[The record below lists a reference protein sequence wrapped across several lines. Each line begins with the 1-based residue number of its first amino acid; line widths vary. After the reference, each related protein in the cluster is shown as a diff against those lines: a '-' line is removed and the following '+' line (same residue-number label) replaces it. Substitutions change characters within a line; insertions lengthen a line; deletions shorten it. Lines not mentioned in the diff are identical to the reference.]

1 MRRRCSL
8 NRQRRLLDE
17 VKTSG
22 TPSACHKF
30 LVQSQCAD
38 GRPWRFVLV
47 CRCQRGR
54 AVSSLVGVGDRHLK
68 TDGGSLPGGTVALK
82 ARLGRQVVNVCIH
95 GVSVR
100 PQGHDCRAHHM
111 LDPPRAH
118 ERVACYTTNVTLL
131 QPSQSVGGVGLM
143 PGTMPFIC
151 PCEPREL
158 QVRKDALHMSSRH
171 QPNTADR
178 LPFICPCEPREHAA
192 ATCAQR
198 IGYSPCGGAAAIA
211 PASCVS
217 ARS

>member
-1 MRRRCSL
+1 MPQVPGPES
-8 NRQRRLLDE
+8 
-17 VKTSG
+17 
-22 TPSACHKF
+22 
-30 LVQSQCAD
+30 
-38 GRPWRFVLV
+38 V
-47 CRCQRGR
+47 CRWETVAIRSGVQMPTGTCCEFPCRSGR
-54 AVSSLVGVGDRHLK
+54 YYDRHLK

-131 QPSQSVGGVGLM
+131 QPSQSAGGVGLM
-143 PGTMPFIC
+143 PGTMVTMP
-151 PCEPREL
+151 
-158 QVRKDALHMSSRH
+158 S
-171 QPNTADR
+171 
-178 LPFICPCEPREHAA
+178 ICPCEPREHAA

>member
-1 MRRRCSL
+1 MPQVPGPES
-8 NRQRRLLDE
+8 
-17 VKTSG
+17 
-22 TPSACHKF
+22 
-30 LVQSQCAD
+30 
-38 GRPWRFVLV
+38 V
-47 CRCQRGR
+47 CRWETVAIRSGVQMPTGTCCEFPCRSGR
-54 AVSSLVGVGDRHLK
+54 YYDRHLK

-178 LPFICPCEPREHAA
+178 LPFICPCEQREHAA

>member
-1 MRRRCSL
+1 MPQVPGPES
-8 NRQRRLLDE
+8 
-17 VKTSG
+17 
-22 TPSACHKF
+22 
-30 LVQSQCAD
+30 
-38 GRPWRFVLV
+38 V
-47 CRCQRGR
+47 CRWETVAIRSGVQMPTGTCCEFPCRSGR
-54 AVSSLVGVGDRHLK
+54 YYDRHLK

-143 PGTMPFIC
+143 PGTM
-151 PCEPREL
+151 
-158 QVRKDALHMSSRH
+158 VTM
-171 QPNTADR
+171 
-178 LPFICPCEPREHAA
+178 PFICPCEPREHAA

>member
-1 MRRRCSL
+1 MPQVPGPES
-8 NRQRRLLDE
+8 
-17 VKTSG
+17 
-22 TPSACHKF
+22 
-30 LVQSQCAD
+30 
-38 GRPWRFVLV
+38 V
-47 CRCQRGR
+47 CRWETVAIRSGVQMPTGTCCEFPCRSGR
-54 AVSSLVGVGDRHLK
+54 YYDRHLK

-131 QPSQSVGGVGLM
+131 QPSLSAGGVGLM
-143 PGTMPFIC
+143 PGTMVTMP
-151 PCEPREL
+151 
-158 QVRKDALHMSSRH
+158 S
-171 QPNTADR
+171 
-178 LPFICPCEPREHAA
+178 ICPCEPREHAA

>member
-17 VKTSG
+17 VKTSR

-131 QPSQSVGGVGLM
+131 QPSQSAGGVGLM
-143 PGTMPFIC
+143 PGTMVTMP
-151 PCEPREL
+151 
-158 QVRKDALHMSSRH
+158 S
-171 QPNTADR
+171 
-178 LPFICPCEPREHAA
+178 ICPCEPREHAA

-198 IGYSPCGGAAAIA
+198 IGCSPCGGAAAIA
-211 PASCVS
+211 PASCGS